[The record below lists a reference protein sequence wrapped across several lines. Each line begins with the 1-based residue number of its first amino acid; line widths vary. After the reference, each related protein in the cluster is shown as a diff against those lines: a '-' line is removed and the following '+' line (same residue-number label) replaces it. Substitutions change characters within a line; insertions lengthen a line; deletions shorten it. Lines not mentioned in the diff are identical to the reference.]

1 MTKSTGPGDESTA
14 DAVATPTTS
23 LASAN
28 HLLLKI
34 YEPAIRERFKYH
46 PRRDEIVRQLMRGN
60 MPYQLV
66 DLYFAEAEH
75 YTWQHLNQRTKPEPN
90 SDGYVTFQIYRD
102 KSEAPND

>member
-1 MTKSTGPGDESTA
+1 MTKSIGPGDESTA
-14 DAVATPTTS
+14 DVVATPTTS
-23 LASAN
+23 PVNALV
-28 HLLLKI
+28 LKVW
-34 YEPAIRERFKYH
+34 EPALRNRFKHH
-46 PRRDEIVRQLMRGN
+46 PRCDEIMSQFMKGDT
-60 MPYQLV
+60 PHQLV